1 MVSSMESRVT
11 SGSYYIFSPPDPTE
25 CLRHIPVCGSDGVTY
40 HNVCFLLIQKHEV
53 DDGLRLDHYGSCSI
67 QGVRMLMILTIQ
79 NTN

>member
-1 MVSSMESRVT
+1 MVSSSDL
-11 SGSYYIFSPPDPTE
+11 SYLWVLIFSPRSDPTE

-67 QGVRMLMILTIQ
+67 QGVFMLIYLKTP
-79 NTN
+79 N